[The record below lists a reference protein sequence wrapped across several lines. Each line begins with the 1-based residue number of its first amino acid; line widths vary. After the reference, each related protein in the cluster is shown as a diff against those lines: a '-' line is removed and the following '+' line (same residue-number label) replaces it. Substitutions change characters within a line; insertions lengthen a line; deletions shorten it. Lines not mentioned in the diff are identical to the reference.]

1 MILTCA
7 QMKAQEERAFQDGCT
22 PEGLMEE
29 AGLRI
34 ALAVRQFVPE
44 AGRCAVFF
52 GKGHNGGDALVAARH
67 LAEAGWKIDLQPAF
81 PRSSWA
87 ELTARKYD
95 QLQSWGITLSAEE
108 TDFRRLAGWRP
119 TAVLDGLLGI
129 GATGGLR
136 APIAEAALAINRI
149 RAFTNA
155 RVFAID
161 LPTGLDADT
170 GAADP
175 NTVTADF
182 TVTIGF
188 AKAGLLADS
197 ATAFVGRLAVLP
209 LPGLRFR
216 GDPEAPAAEVAD
228 PQTLGPLLPRRPFTM
243 HKGQCGRI
251 GIIAGSAGFLG
262 AAILSAEACVHAGA
276 GLVTLYVSPDIY
288 PLVASR
294 IATEVMVHS
303 TASYEDILGFR
314 HDVLAIGPG
323 LGRSRGSKVLAL
335 IEKAPQPMVVDAD
348 ALNLL
353 APHIELL
360 GKCAGP
366 RLLTPHPGEM
376 ARLLSKGDPAEGAD
390 ETPRR
395 EIVEKFIA
403 QWPVTLL
410 LKGSRTLIGERGR
423 PLSYNTT
430 GSPGMA
436 TGGMG
441 DVLTGVCAA
450 LAGQGLALYDAAR
463 LGAWLCGRAAEI
475 AIESGRESEESLSA
489 GRLSARFGRAFK
501 ELREGC
507 W

>member
-81 PRSSWA
+81 RRSAWA
-87 ELTARKYD
+87 ELTARKFD
-95 QLQSWGITLSAEE
+95 ELQARGITLSAEE
-108 TDFRRLAGWRP
+108 TDFRRLADWRP

-129 GATGGLR
+129 GASGALR
-136 APIAEAALAINRI
+136 APISDATLAINRI
-149 RAFTNA
+149 RAFSNA

-161 LPTGLDADT
+161 LPTGLDADS
-170 GAADP
+170 GAVDP
-175 NTVTADF
+175 NTVTADC

-188 AKAGLLADS
+188 AKTGLLADS

-209 LPGLRFR
+209 LPGLHFR
-216 GDPEAPAAEVAD
+216 GASDPPAAEVAD

-262 AAILSAEACVHAGA
+262 AAVLAAEACVHAGA
-276 GLVTLYVSPDIY
+276 GLVTLHVTPDIY
-288 PLVASR
+288 PFIASR
-294 IATEVMVHS
+294 VATEVMAHS
-303 TASYEDILGFR
+303 TASFEEILDFR

-323 LGRSRGSKVLAL
+323 LGRGRGSKVLSL

-348 ALNLL
+348 GLNLL

-360 GKCAGP
+360 AKCAGP

-376 ARLLSKGDPAEGAD
+376 ARLLSKGESAAIDGK
-390 ETPRR
+390 TSRR
-395 EIVEKFIA
+395 EIVEKFTA
-403 QWPVTLL
+403 QWPVALL
-410 LKGSRTLIGERGR
+410 LKGARTIIGERGR
-423 PLSYNTT
+423 PFSYNTT

-489 GRLSARFGRAFK
+489 GRLSPRFGQAFK
-501 ELREGC
+501 ELRERC